1 MKNPGFLPE
10 ISDEFTKKT
19 SGKVIFIFKPPVSDR
34 SSGKKFFVLL
44 LLLSLLILPGCNS
57 GNKNSPSSKNRN
69 ISVPAPNEDY
79 FQEIGEAIGL
89 RFIHSI
95 GDKNL
100 NNIVES
106 SAGGVAFLDY
116 NQDGYIDIYFTSGT
130 WIEEFSEGQKPD
142 KMPGNCLYRN
152 MKDGTFEDVTE
163 KAGVGGPWYTMGV
176 TAGDFNNDGFPDLF
190 VSNYGP
196 NVLLKNNGNGTFTDV
211 TKKAGVSGGKEFSVG
226 AVWLDYDLD
235 GLLDLYV
242 GNYLTFDP
250 EYKYFYAPDGF
261 PGPMAYDAQKD
272 VLYHNNGD
280 GTFEDVT
287 DKMGIKD
294 IDGRA
299 MGVGA
304 ADYDEDGYVD
314 IYVANDHTLNY
325 LFHNDAGKGFTDR
338 GTMTGTAFSQAGE
351 ATVSMSV
358 DFADYNNDGLL
369 DMFVS
374 DDTYCSL
381 YRNEGNGIYTDKAYA
396 SGLSTVCAQ
405 FVGWS
410 STFFDYDNDG
420 DVDIFKTNGE
430 LKHLYGHEDQLLENI
445 GGEKFK
451 EVSLERGEY
460 FKKEYVGRGTCV
472 GDYDNDGDLDVVI
485 TNLNDQCRFLRNN
498 KGNANNWIM
507 LSLEGTISNRD
518 AIGARIRIKADGKE
532 QIAQKKSTTGYL
544 SQNDPRIHFGLGRS
558 EKIEMI
564 EIKWPSGK
572 VQILENIPVNQI
584 LKIKE
589 Q

>member
-1 MKNPGFLPE
+1 MRKPGCVSETRL
-10 ISDEFTKKT
+10 DNH
-19 SGKVIFIFKPPVSDR
+19 FIK
-34 SSGKKFFVLL
+34 SSGLRLFKHPGPFISLKKSIG
-44 LLLSLLILPGCNS
+44 LSLIFLFSIFFPGCD
-57 GNKNSPSSKNRN
+57 SKNK
-69 ISVPAPNEDY
+69 SSSGSKSKTAAPAVSEDY
-79 FQEIGEAIGL
+79 FQLFADAIGPNCN
-89 RFIHSI
+89 HSN
-95 GDKNL
+95 GDSHL
-100 NNIVES
+100 ENIVVS

-116 NQDGYIDIYFTSGT
+116 NQDGYIDIYLTSGT
-130 WIEEFSEGQKPD
+130 WTSDFSEEPKPD
-142 KMPGNCLYRN
+142 KMPGNRLYKNRQ
-152 MKDGTFEDVTE
+152 DGTFEDVTE
-163 KAGVGGPWYTMGV
+163 KAGVGGPWYTMGITV
-176 TAGDFNNDGFPDLF
+176 GDFDNDGYPDLF
-190 VSNYGP
+190 LSNYGP

-211 TKKAGVSGGKEFSVG
+211 TKKAGISGDKEFSVG

-272 VLYHNNGD
+272 VLYHNNGN
-280 GTFEDVT
+280 GTFTDVT
-287 DKMGIKD
+287 DMMGITD
-294 IDGRA
+294 VDGRA

-325 LFHNDAGKGFTDR
+325 LFHNEGGKRFTDR

-358 DFADYNNDGLL
+358 DFADFNNDGLL

-381 YRNEGNGIYTDKAYA
+381 YQNEGNGVYSDKAYA

-445 GGEKFK
+445 GEEKFSD
-451 EVSLERGEY
+451 VSLSKGEY
-460 FKKEYVGRGTCV
+460 FTKEYVGRGTCV

-498 KGNANNWIM
+498 KGNTNNWIM
-507 LSLEGTISNRD
+507 LSLQGTNSNRD
-518 AIGARIRIKADGKE
+518 GIGTRIRIKADGKE

-544 SQNDPRIHFGLGRS
+544 SQNDPRIHFGVGKS

-572 VQILENIPVNQI
+572 IQIFENIPVNQI
-584 LKIKE
+584 LKVKE